1 MKSDYADSDP
11 TSTTTSLCVLELL
24 NLPVPWFLHLY
35 NGDYDSACLGT
46 VMRSTGEDAYIPLTY
61 LL

>member
-1 MKSDYADSDP
+1 MKLDCVDSDP
-11 TSTTTSLCVLELL
+11 TSATNLLCVLELL
-24 NLPVPWFLHLY
+24 NLPVPRFLHLY

-46 VMRSTGEDAYIPLTY
+46 VMKTTGEDAYIS